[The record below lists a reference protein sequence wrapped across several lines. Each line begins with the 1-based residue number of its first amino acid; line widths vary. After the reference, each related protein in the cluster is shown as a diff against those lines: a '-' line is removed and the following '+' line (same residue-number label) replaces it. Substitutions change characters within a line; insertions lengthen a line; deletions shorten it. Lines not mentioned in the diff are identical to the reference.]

1 MIDKG
6 SQRDDVLDP
15 TDERELVRKEIGN
28 SVGMWETI
36 SEEGGVSIHRSVV
49 GVDKHAD
56 NDGMFLHVPTH
67 SEDMMMPLTGNE
79 PHSTLRAKGQLT
91 IPPEIRQAAHLEEN
105 APVYFMITDQ
115 GVLLRPGKVIDA
127 SQAWFWSD
135 RWQQMER
142 EADASFAAGRH
153 KTFDDAESFLAD
165 LDS

>member
-1 MIDKG
+1 MDKRVVDIDMEPI
-6 SQRDDVLDP
+6 QAP
-15 TDERELVRKEIGN
+15 TY
-28 SVGMWETI
+28 
-36 SEEGGVSIHRSVV
+36 
-49 GVDKHAD
+49 
-56 NDGMFLHVPTH
+56 
-67 SEDMMMPLTGNE
+67 SEDMVMPLTGNE

-105 APVYFMITDQ
+105 APVYFTITDQ
-115 GVLLRPGKVIDA
+115 GILMRPGKVIDA
-127 SQAWFWSD
+127 SQAWFWTE

>member
-1 MIDKG
+1 MIDRG
-6 SQRDDVLDP
+6 SRRDDVLDP
-15 TDERELVRKEIGN
+15 SDERGSVRKEVGN
-28 SVGMWETI
+28 SVGEWGVI
-36 SEEGGVSIHRSVV
+36 SEEEGVSVLRSVE
-49 GVDKHAD
+49 VDKPAN
-56 NDGMFLHVPTH
+56 NDGVSLRVPTH
-67 SEDMMMPLTGNE
+67 REDMMMPLTGNE
-79 PHSTLRAKGQLT
+79 PRSTLRAKGQLT

-105 APVYFMITDQ
+105 APVYFLITDQ

-127 SQAWFWSD
+127 SQSWFWSD

>member
-1 MIDKG
+1 MNKRAKAI
-6 SQRDDVLDP
+6 QTP
-15 TDERELVRKEIGN
+15 TD
-28 SVGMWETI
+28 
-36 SEEGGVSIHRSVV
+36 
-49 GVDKHAD
+49 
-56 NDGMFLHVPTH
+56 
-67 SEDMMMPLTGNE
+67 SEDMVLPLTGNE

-105 APVYFMITDQ
+105 APVYFTITDQ
-115 GVLLRPGKVIDA
+115 GILLRPGKVIDA
-127 SQAWFWSD
+127 SQSWFWTE